1 MRLAR
6 SWLSLGLR
14 HVCSR
19 INLRPPGVASLRGGR
34 AHRGIARGAGQG
46 GGDSGG
52 AGRGC
57 CVRRRCRLRKDE
69 GLRSP
74 RRSRES
80 QAPAP
85 PPPRPRRTALVVR
98 GQGRASRSS
107 AATFKFGR
115 TARAAVARTMSAAA
129 YMDFVAAQCLVSI
142 SNRAAVPEHGGAPEA
157 ERLRL
162 PEREVTKE
170 HGDPGDTWKDYC
182 TLVTIAKSL
191 LDLNK
196 YRPIQTPS
204 VCSDSLESPDEDIGS
219 DSDVTTESGSSPSHS
234 PEERQDSGSAPSPL
248 SLLHSGVAS
257 KGKHASEKR
266 HKCPYSGCGKVY
278 GKSSHLK
285 AHYRVHTGERPFPC
299 TWPDCLKKFSRSDEL
314 TRHYRTHTGEKQF
327 RCPLCEKR
335 FMRSDHL
342 TKHARRHTEFHPSM
356 IKRSKKA
363 LASPL

>member
-1 MRLAR
+1 MYRSCSFLSRRL
-6 SWLSLGLR
+6 GG
-14 HVCSR
+14 VFGR
-19 INLRPPGVASLRGGR
+19 INLRPPRVASFQGSRLGAVGAPVGGDRASAGQRGSQRRRRGGAR
-34 AHRGIARGAGQG
+34 HRGG
-46 GGDSGG
+46 
-52 AGRGC
+52 

-74 RRSRES
+74 RRSCES
-80 QAPAP
+80 EAPCAPAP
-85 PPPRPRRTALVVR
+85 LAAAPRSSSE
-98 GQGRASRSS
+98 GQGRVSRTA
-107 AATFKFGR
+107 AATAKFD
-115 TARAAVARTMSAAA
+115 RAPPGLPSPCTMSSAA

-142 SNRAAVPEHGGAPEA
+142 SNRAAVPEHGGAPDA

-204 VCSDSLESPDEDIGS
+204 VCSDSLESPDEDMGS

-234 PEERQDSGSAPSPL
+234 PEERQDPGGAPSPL
-248 SLLHSGVAS
+248 SLLHPGVAA

-285 AHYRVHTGERPFPC
+285 AHYRVHTG
-299 TWPDCLKKFSRSDEL
+299 
-314 TRHYRTHTGEKQF
+314 
-327 RCPLCEKR
+327 
-335 FMRSDHL
+335 
-342 TKHARRHTEFHPSM
+342 
-356 IKRSKKA
+356 
-363 LASPL
+363 

>member
-1 MRLAR
+1 RPAWGTIGGEKRRRSEAR
-6 SWLSLGLR
+6 
-14 HVCSR
+14 
-19 INLRPPGVASLRGGR
+19 
-34 AHRGIARGAGQG
+34 
-46 GGDSGG
+46 
-52 AGRGC
+52 GRGC

-74 RRSRES
+74 RRSCES
-80 QAPAP
+80 EAPRAPAP
-85 PPPRPRRTALVVR
+85 LATAQRRAHRPRPGHSEPNLCSHHQVWPRRWGCCRPHHVC
-98 GQGRASRSS
+98 GRLH
-107 AATFKFGR
+107 GL
-115 TARAAVARTMSAAA
+115 
-129 YMDFVAAQCLVSI
+129 VAAQCLVSI
-142 SNRAAVPEHGGAPEA
+142 SNRAAVPEHGGAPDA

-204 VCSDSLESPDEDIGS
+204 VCSDSLESPDEDMGS

-234 PEERQDSGSAPSPL
+234 PEERQDPGSAPSPL
-248 SLLHSGVAS
+248 SLLHPGVAA

-363 LASPL
+363 LANPL